1 MPPATFPTVLGDFGC
16 DVTCHT
22 CRENSPRTRA
32 ITLGSKPPLVTRIAR
47 TGLGKRLGCPIFLTK
62 YLDVSL
68 CIRLDVMKR
77 YVMGH
82 FLFPGNIDFASMT
95 RAHFHVVFM
104 KGWCVYSSSAV
115 KLKLIRLSWFLT
127 QRYWFEV
134 QLMRVH
140 RLLDFALC
148 F

>member
-32 ITLGSKPPLVTRIAR
+32 ITLGSKPPLATRIAR
-47 TGLGKRLGCPIFLTK
+47 TGLGKRLGCLIFLTK

-68 CIRLDVMKR
+68 CVRPDVMKR

-82 FLFPGNIDFASMT
+82 FLFPGNIDFASRA
-95 RAHFHVVFM
+95 RAHFSCCIHE
-104 KGWCVYSSSAV
+104 
-115 KLKLIRLSWFLT
+115 RLMCLFIVRCETYLVNSIIHL
-127 QRYWFEV
+127 
-134 QLMRVH
+134 
-140 RLLDFALC
+140 
-148 F
+148 

>member
-22 CRENSPRTRA
+22 CRENSPRTHA
-32 ITLGSKPPLVTRIAR
+32 ITLGSNPPLVTRIAR

-68 CIRLDVMKR
+68 CVRPDVMKR

-95 RAHFHVVFM
+95 ESVWKNNNNDINNPSLRENGFFLCVQVRRRILHFIF
-104 KGWCVYSSSAV
+104 
-115 KLKLIRLSWFLT
+115 KLLKTSQLT
-127 QRYWFEV
+127 K
-134 QLMRVH
+134 
-140 RLLDFALC
+140 C
-148 F
+148 